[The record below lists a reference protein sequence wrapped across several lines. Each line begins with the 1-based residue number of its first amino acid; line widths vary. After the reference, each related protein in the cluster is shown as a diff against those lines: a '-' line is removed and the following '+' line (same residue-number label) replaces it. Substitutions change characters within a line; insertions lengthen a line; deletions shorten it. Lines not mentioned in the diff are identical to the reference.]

1 MEVTSRYSPARVL
14 RALRRRILSAFL
26 PPPKGRAR
34 EIDAIPLEFE
44 AWVYRT
50 IYPEI
55 ASLSDNELWDHYQ
68 TVGKK
73 QGRRC
78 HQVHDRLAFVRLI
91 PVGMQTLEIGP
102 YARPLVKGPRVKYV
116 DVYTTDELRE
126 RAPAVGMNPE
136 EVPDITWVAQPS
148 DLSCVDE
155 HFGVVL
161 SSHAIEHQPDLVH
174 HLNQV
179 DHILR
184 EGGRYFV
191 LIPDHRYCF
200 DHFMTPST
208 ITDVLAAHLDKRASH
223 TAESLLESRL
233 LMTHNDPIEHWKENH
248 GDPAHNPE
256 FPNSDRI
263 DRLNIAMDIYRTSNG
278 VVKDEHAWYFTP
290 DTFQSIIQDLYD
302 LGLIK
307 LRIERMYPS
316 MLNSGE
322 FWTIL
327 RNESI

>member
-1 MEVTSRYSPARVL
+1 MFLLSMIVL
-14 RALRRRILSAFL
+14 GFGGAFL
-26 PPPKGRAR
+26 STTPASMVGDVIKGRGGKVIA
-34 EIDAIPLEFE
+34 IFQMAGDA
-44 AWVYRT
+44 
-50 IYPEI
+50 
-55 ASLSDNELWDHYQ
+55 
-68 TVGKK
+68 
-73 QGRRC
+73 
-78 HQVHDRLAFVRLI
+78 
-91 PVGMQTLEIGP
+91 GMIFGPIIIGWIS
-102 YARPLVKGPRVKYV
+102 
-116 DVYTTDELRE
+116 DVYSYKAAFGYELRE

-179 DHILR
+179 DQILKR
-184 EGGRYFV
+184 GGRYFV
-191 LIPDHRYCF
+191 LVPDHRYCF

-208 ITDVLAAHLDKRASH
+208 ITDVLAAHLDKRVSH
-223 TAESLLESRL
+223 ATESLLESRL
-233 LMTHNDPIEHWKENH
+233 LMTHNDPIEHWKGNH

-256 FPNSDRI
+256 YPNSDRI
-263 DRLNIAMDIYRTSNG
+263 DRLHIAMRNYLEDNG
-278 VVKDEHAWYFTP
+278 VIKNEHAWYFTP
-290 DTFQSIIQDLYD
+290 DTFQSIIQDLNN

-327 RNESI
+327 RSES

>member
-1 MEVTSRYSPARVL
+1 MEITSRFSPPRVL
-14 RALRRRILSAFL
+14 RALRRRFLSAFL

-34 EIDAIPLEFE
+34 EIHAIPLEFE

-68 TVGKK
+68 TEGKE

-91 PVGMQTLEIGP
+91 PKAVQTLEIGP
-102 YARPLVKGPRVKYV
+102 YARPLVTGPRVKYV
-116 DVYTTDELRE
+116 DMYTTDELRE

-161 SSHAIEHQPDLVH
+161 SSHAIEHQPDLVN

-179 DHILR
+179 DQILE
-184 EGGRYFV
+184 EGGQYFV
-191 LIPDHRYCF
+191 LVPDHRYCF

-233 LMTHNDPIEHWKENH
+233 LMTHNDPIEHWKGNH

-263 DRLNIAMDIYRTSNG
+263 DRLNIAMNIYLTSNG
-278 VVKDEHAWYFTP
+278 VIKDEHAWYFTP

-327 RNESI
+327 RNENI